1 MPSIESLT
9 LPDGRTLGF
18 ATYGDPT
25 GDPLVFHHGTP
36 GCHELGALL
45 DGPATEM
52 GVAVVAPSRPGSGRS
67 DRAPGAGIGEW
78 VGDFVALLDH
88 LGVASAPVVGF
99 SGGCPFAAGVAA
111 DVPARV
117 SHLALIGGPVP
128 GMESDPF
135 GPLTA
140 APRLLGATLRAVG
153 WLAGHVG
160 PGVVTGSLT
169 ERELDDEVAQ
179 TVSLD
184 FRRAVAG
191 GAAGPVRETRFLAGD
206 WDLGAIDVP
215 TAVYHGLSDDNVQVG
230 PVRAYWSGRDGVTV
244 RELDS
249 DHLGSLLNARR
260 NVIAA
265 ASEDS
270 TATSD

>member
-1 MPSIESLT
+1 MTSIQSFT
-9 LPDGRTLGF
+9 LPDGRTLGV
-18 ATYGDPT
+18 ATFGDPT

-45 DGPATEM
+45 DGPATER
-52 GVAVVAPSRPGSGRS
+52 GVSVVAPGRPGSGQS
-67 DRAPGAGIGEW
+67 DPSPGAGIGEW
-78 VGDFVALLDH
+78 VGDYEALVDH
-88 LGVASAPVVGF
+88 LDVASAPVVGF

-111 DVPARV
+111 HRPARV

-128 GMESDPF
+128 NAESDPF
-135 GPLTA
+135 GPLTRT
-140 APRLLGATLRAVG
+140 PRLLGATLRTVA

-169 ERELDDEVAQ
+169 ERDLDDEVAR

-191 GAAGPVRETRFLAGD
+191 GATGPVRETRFLAGD
-206 WDLGAIDVP
+206 WELPAVEVP
-215 TAVYHGLSDDNVQVG
+215 TTVYHGRSDGNVPVG

-249 DHLGSLLNARR
+249 DHLGSFLEARQD
-260 NVIAA
+260 VLAA
-265 ASEDS
+265 AVEDPVP
-270 TATSD
+270 TTG